1 MKFREFVRE
10 VHRRNVWKVAVAY
23 TAAAVVLLEVLTHL
37 FHNFEAPHWVLKVIT
52 TLLIAGLP
60 LACLAAW
67 GFEVKDG
74 IVRPVLPA
82 PSSEGAPAADALP
95 DRGRPSLLVVGLVLI
110 AVLGVVALVQWRTPV
125 RDQGS
130 GKVAMP
136 VVVVMD
142 TAAPRGVYDDDV
154 RKAGGTN
161 ADSLTEVLRD
171 LPVLLQKE
179 TVGATWARED
189 QILKQTP
196 SLILIHRSSFYH
208 SMAEEFGFGY
218 PGEPGFD
225 EARAKALYEISQ
237 NKLMALLGYVGQ
249 VSPGTRF
256 VVYGR
261 GTGGDWENDQ
271 DRASWLAQ
279 VEGRFPVVKGRI
291 TAIGIPGGLAGGSMH
306 DETTQQMFRQLVRKR
321 LKLDEEVG
329 QRR

>member
-1 MKFREFVRE
+1 MKFREFLRE
-10 VHRRNVWKVAVAY
+10 LHRRNVWKVAVAY

-74 IVRPVLPA
+74 TVRPVLLA
-82 PSSEGAPAADALP
+82 PSSEGAPSADALP
-95 DRGRPSLLVVGLVLI
+95 DRGRPSLLVAGLVLI

-125 RDQGS
+125 HDQGS
-130 GKVAMP
+130 GKTAMP
-136 VVVVMD
+136 IVVVMD

-154 RKAGGTN
+154 RNAGGTN

-171 LPVLLQKE
+171 LPVMLQKE

-189 QILKQTP
+189 QILKQAP

-208 SMAEEFGFGY
+208 SMAEEFDFGY
-218 PGEPGFD
+218 PGEPEFD

-261 GTGGDWENDQ
+261 DAGGDWENDQ
-271 DRASWLAQ
+271 DRARWLAQ

-306 DETTQQMFRQLVRKR
+306 DETTQQMFRQLVRSL
-321 LKLDEEVG
+321 LKLDEDVG
-329 QRR
+329 RH